1 MANNQIDTNEYLSN
15 CDDRDVISFNDDR
28 DVISFNKQKWSSI
41 SNLRSI
47 VYEGVFNSGVQAI
60 VQRIAQASDFKNT
73 NLISTWFHNGQ
84 ECEILRAGSNGWQKG
99 KIKVNVTLEF
109 IPDEPEVEK
118 SPLDDLR
125 QDSTNLVRPNYHD

>member
-1 MANNQIDTNEYLSN
+1 MANNQINTNEYLSS
-15 CDDRDVISFNDDR
+15 CDDRDVISFN
-28 DVISFNKQKWSSI
+28 NKKWSSV

-47 VYEGVFNSGVQAI
+47 VYDAVSNSGVLAI
-60 VQRIAQASDFKNT
+60 IQRIAQQSDFKNT
-73 NLISTWFHNGQ
+73 NKTSTWFHNGQ

-109 IPDEPEVEK
+109 IPDEPEVDK

-125 QDSTNLVRPNYHD
+125 QDSTNNV